1 MALGAAT
8 LFRFEFV
15 MGPVHWASVLSVIV
29 LTAVMQL
36 VAGYLMGFY
45 RGRYGYGTFE
55 EVRGLTALVVG
66 VSIVVTGVLLV
77 VGDAWQ
83 VPRSLLLIAG
93 PIALVLMLG
102 LRYVHRLRREAGIGP
117 GEDAAPTLIYGA
129 GMLGEVLARRMQI
142 DSE

>member
-1 MALGAAT
+1 MTAEAARRRDWVVTLLTDVGVWALALVAAT
-8 LFRFEFV
+8 LFRFEFAT
-15 MGPVHWASVLSVIV
+15 GSVHWASVVSVIV

-66 VSIVVTGVLLV
+66 VSVVITSVLLV

-93 PIALVLMLG
+93 PIDRKSV
-102 LRYVHRLRREAGIGP
+102 V
-117 GEDAAPTLIYGA
+117 
-129 GMLGEVLARRMQI
+129 
-142 DSE
+142 